1 MNARLM
7 KLGLGIA
14 IGYVIG
20 ARAGRERYDQMK
32 GKATKL
38 WESPR
43 VAKARTGVEDYART
57 QGPILRDKAEAVA
70 KATPG
75 FVTSTAKDVAGTA
88 HDVAE
93 SAKGSA
99 KEFAE
104 TAKTSAKDLAETAK
118 ESAKNLADRA
128 STSARDVVGRVTHTA
143 NDVRDNAT
151 HSAAELRERGESA
164 IDRAFTTAGKARD
177 EALAPLDDEDD
188 DDEPERDVSISQ
200 K

>member
-1 MNARLM
+1 MNARLV

-32 GKATKL
+32 STATEL

-43 VAKARTGVEDYART
+43 VTKARTSVEDYART

-70 KATPG
+70 KAMPG
-75 FVTSTAKDVAGTA
+75 FVTTTAKEVTETA
-88 HDVAE
+88 REVAE
-93 SAKGSA
+93 SAKGTA

-118 ESAKNLADRA
+118 GSAKDIADRA

-143 NDVRDNAT
+143 SDVRDNAT
-151 HSAAELRERGESA
+151 HTAAELRERGESA

-188 DDEPERDVSISQ
+188 GEPEYDVTAPQ

>member
-32 GKATKL
+32 DKATEL

-43 VAKARTGVEDYART
+43 VTKARTSVEDYARA

-75 FVTSTAKDVAGTA
+75 FVTTTAKEVTETA
-88 HDVAE
+88 REVAE
-93 SAKGSA
+93 SVKGTA

-104 TAKTSAKDLAETAK
+104 TAKTSAKDIAETAK
-118 ESAKNLADRA
+118 GSAKDIADRA

-143 NDVRDNAT
+143 SDVRDNAT
-151 HSAAELRERGESA
+151 HTAAELRERGESA

-188 DDEPERDVSISQ
+188 DEPESDVTAPQ

>member
-32 GKATKL
+32 DKATEL

-43 VAKARTGVEDYART
+43 VTKARTSVEDYART

-75 FVTSTAKDVAGTA
+75 FVTTTAKEVAETA
-88 HDVAE
+88 REVAE
-93 SAKGSA
+93 SAKGTA

-104 TAKTSAKDLAETAK
+104 TAKTSAKDI
-118 ESAKNLADRA
+118 ADRA

-143 NDVRDNAT
+143 SDVRDNAT
-151 HSAAELRERGESA
+151 HTAAELRERGESA
-164 IDRAFTTAGKARD
+164 IDRAFT
-177 EALAPLDDEDD
+177 
-188 DDEPERDVSISQ
+188 
-200 K
+200 